1 MGAKI
6 TTVGGL
12 PPEWHTW
19 GLFSSNILIPND
31 RALKCLS
38 FGTWFKGGH
47 YVPSGE
53 MVKKG
58 LKSTFLV
65 NIVPKM
71 KSISTFPAQHSYTKC
86 SSRQGLSNGVLFKVD
101 HYAFSGRMAKK
112 RAKITFLA
120 SGSPK
125 WDMCPLFHCNILIP
139 KWWGLKCPSFAIKLI
154 LDHYVSILTKWT
166 RNGVQWHK
174 IQIFRRSITQTTY
187 LPTFLIRYF
196 DGKM

>member
-1 MGAKI
+1 M
-6 TTVGGL
+6 
-12 PPEWHTW
+12 
-19 GLFSSNILIPND
+19 
-31 RALKCLS
+31 
-38 FGTWFKGGH
+38 
-47 YVPSGE
+47 PSGE

-71 KSISTFPAQHSYTKC
+71 KSISTFSAQHSYTKC
-86 SSRQGLSNGVLFKVD
+86 SSRQGLSNGVLFQVD
-101 HYAFSGRMAKK
+101 HYAFSNRLPKK
-112 RAKITFLA
+112 GGKITFLA

-125 WDMCPLFHCNILIP
+125 WDMRPLFHCNILIP
-139 KWWGLKCPSFAIKLI
+139 NGSAWKCPSFGIKLI
-154 LDHYVSILTKWT
+154 LDHYVSILTKST

-174 IQIFRRSITQTTY
+174 IHIFHHCITQTTS